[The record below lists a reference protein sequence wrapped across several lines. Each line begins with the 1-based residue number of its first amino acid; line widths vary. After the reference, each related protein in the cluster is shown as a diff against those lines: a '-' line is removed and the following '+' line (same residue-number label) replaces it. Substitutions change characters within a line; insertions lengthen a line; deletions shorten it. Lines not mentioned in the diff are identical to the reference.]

1 MKRYSQAYSSCK
13 QCYNEPSCKAC
24 RTDGYAA
31 GKSAVST
38 AGRVASA
45 VGSGFGRV
53 LSFLGQ
59 GDYTLKSNSLVDSG
73 GAVGDNVKITYGNT
87 EREVRI
93 VYREYL
99 KDITTTSDG
108 SFKNEAFNLQP
119 TDSNTFPWL
128 SSMAGQWEQCRING
142 IMMEYKSLA
151 SDSNTGN
158 RSLGSTMM
166 ATEYDIFDK
175 NYANKQEFMNS
186 AYANEAKVSA
196 HIMHG
201 VECARGETF
210 NPIIFT
216 GASPT
221 GADPRDYSIGKFQIA
236 TQGGATGS
244 EDVVGSL
251 YIHYDITFFKE
262 QMPTSGEAANGS
274 LPLVARQEFTPNPG
288 VSFIG
293 TPGLVTRPG
302 YNIQVFSTTPVASAG
317 GLTFDVVEGETYE
330 VRFAVVTS
338 GGNSAMPTTTP
349 ASNSS
354 GEVLLEFVPNNTL
367 TLEHWEQAAT
377 AAGSVG
383 VNNTSVA
390 YFTAIGTGNAR
401 LNMAGAAIDGAAV
414 APRGAVFVSRVRL

>member
-24 RTDGYAA
+24 RTDGLAA
-31 GKSAVST
+31 GRTAVSQ
-38 AGRVASA
+38 AGKVASA
-45 VGSGFGRV
+45 IGGGLGRV
-53 LSFLGQ
+53 LSFLGN

-73 GAVGDNVKITYGNT
+73 GAVGDNVRISYGNN

-93 VYREYL
+93 VYREYI
-99 KDITTTSDG
+99 KDITTTTDG
-108 SFKNEAFNLQP
+108 SFKNESFNLQP
-119 TDSNTFPWL
+119 TDSRTFPWL
-128 SSMAGQWEQCRING
+128 SALASSWEQCRING

-166 ATEYDIFDK
+166 ATEYDVFDRD
-175 NYANKQEFMNS
+175 YSSKQELLNS

-196 HIMHG
+196 HMVHG

-216 GASPT
+216 GSAPA
-221 GADPRDYSIGKFQIA
+221 GADPRDYTIGKFQIA
-236 TQGGATGS
+236 TQGGATGT

-262 QMPTSGEAANGS
+262 QLPISDAVPNTS

-288 VSFIG
+288 VSFFG
-293 TPGLVTRPG
+293 TVGLVTRPG
-302 YNIQVFSTTPVASAG
+302 YNIQLFSTTPVDTAG
-317 GLTFDVVEGETYE
+317 GLTFDVQVGYTYE
-330 VRFAVVTS
+330 VRFAVVTT

-349 ASNSS
+349 GSNAE
-354 GEVLLEFVPNNTL
+354 GDVLLERVPNDTL
-367 TLEHWEQAAT
+367 TLLHWEQAAT
-377 AAGSVG
+377 AGGSVG

-401 LNMAGAAIDGAAV
+401 VNMAGAAIDAA
-414 APRGAVFVSRVRL
+414 ATNPRGAVFVSRVRL